1 MTTTKIETRHGVMAV
16 DDSAT
21 DGFPVVF
28 IHGNS
33 ASRSIFRNQVDADWA
48 AGYRMITLDLLGHG
62 DSEDASDP
70 EAAYTQNGYADA
82 IVDVL
87 TELAVERA
95 VVVGWSLGGHIALE
109 LIAKFPGLAGI
120 VITGTPPANPET
132 LGDAFNAGD
141 GLSIG
146 GTEVITEREAELY
159 ARMTAVPFEQA
170 ALDAAIRTDG
180 RARKIMFDAFGA
192 GRESD
197 QKALVATA
205 SVPLAVIDG
214 ARDPFV
220 NTSYVA
226 SLTFANLW
234 EGTYHVIPGVGHAAF
249 WEAPE
254 VYNPLLQRFLGSFA
268 Q

>member
-1 MTTTKIETRHGVMAV
+1 
-16 DDSAT
+16 
-21 DGFPVVF
+21 
-28 IHGNS
+28 
-33 ASRSIFRNQVDADWA
+33 
-48 AGYRMITLDLLGHG
+48 
-62 DSEDASDP
+62 
-70 EAAYTQNGYADA
+70 
-82 IVDVL
+82 
-87 TELAVERA
+87 
-95 VVVGWSLGGHIALE
+95 
-109 LIAKFPGLAGI
+109 
-120 VITGTPPANPET
+120 
-132 LGDAFNAGD
+132 
-141 GLSIG
+141 
-146 GTEVITEREAELY
+146 
-159 ARMTAVPFEQA
+159 MTAVPFEQA

-214 ARDPFV
+214 AEDPFV

>member
-1 MTTTKIETRHGVMAV
+1 M
-16 DDSAT
+16 
-21 DGFPVVF
+21 
-28 IHGNS
+28 
-33 ASRSIFRNQVDADWA
+33 
-48 AGYRMITLDLLGHG
+48 
-62 DSEDASDP
+62 
-70 EAAYTQNGYADA
+70 
-82 IVDVL
+82 
-87 TELAVERA
+87 
-95 VVVGWSLGGHIALE
+95 
-109 LIAKFPGLAGI
+109 IAKFPGLTGI

-146 GTEVITEREAELY
+146 GTEVITAQEAELY

-214 ARDPFV
+214 AEDPFV